1 MEIILTSDIPNLGY
15 KGDILTVKPGYAR
28 NYLIPQKLALI
39 ANEANKKIMAE
50 NEKQAAHK
58 IAKMKEEATNLA
70 NKLNANPIRITAK
83 AGASGKIFGSITT
96 LQIAQVLSLE
106 GYEIDRRKI
115 SLKSEIK
122 EVGNFVA
129 IIDLH
134 KEVKAE
140 VNLEVV
146 AE

>member
-115 SLKSEIK
+115 SLKFEIK